1 MTYWDRPTLK
11 ARGKQVLKGQ
21 GIYWTS
27 VLVMLVYSL
36 LGGGGGSSGGAA
48 ASNQQN
54 GSTSGGYDPQMQ
66 QFWDKYAGYIAIGII
81 VAIIVG
87 IAWSFFVANVLTVG
101 KNRYFL
107 DIRSGSGQ
115 FSTLFAGFRNGRY
128 MGTVKS
134 MFAMTI
140 RVFLWGLLFIIPGI
154 IKSLEYWMVPYILA
168 ENPDI
173 DPKRAMEISSRTTQ
187 GEKGNI
193 FVLML
198 SFIGWMFLG
207 AMACGVGMFFVMPYV
222 ESTYAELFGAL
233 RYKAE
238 KEGYCMPGEIGME
251 PVVNTAVAPSAPTT
265 PMV

>member
-11 ARGKQVLKGQ
+11 ARGKQVLKVQ
-21 GIYWTS
+21 GVYWTS

-36 LGGGGGSSGGAA
+36 LGGGGSSGGAA
-48 ASNQQN
+48 AGNQNQS

-66 QFWDKYAGYIAIGII
+66 QFWDKYGGYIAIGIL
-81 VAIIVG
+81 VAIIIG
-87 IAWSFFVANVLTVG
+87 IVWTFFVANVLTVG

-107 DIRSGSGQ
+107 DIRSGPSK
-115 FSTLFAGFRNGRY
+115 FSTLFSGFRDGKY
-128 MGTVKS
+128 MGSVKG
-134 MFAMTI
+134 MFGMTI
-140 RVFLWGLLFIIPGI
+140 RVFLWGLLLVIPGI

-173 DPKRAMEISSRTTQ
+173 DPKRAMEISSRTTN

-198 SFIGWMFLG
+198 SFFGWMLLG
-207 AMACGVGMFFVMPYV
+207 AVACGVGMFFVMPYM

-238 KEGYCMPGEIGME
+238 KEGYCAPGEIGME
-251 PVVNTAVAPSAPTT
+251 PVVTTAVAPPAPTA